1 MSRSMLIL
9 VVAVVVV
16 VGVLF
21 GLAALDREVPLTHV
35 EQPVTN
41 AATH

>member
-16 VGVLF
+16 VG
-21 GLAALDREVPLTHV
+21 GLLLLASMDREVPQTHV
-35 EQPVTN
+35 ELPVTN